1 MLMLDQFRYQYCY
14 VVVCFLKKSLNLITQ
29 GYTINIDVATP
40 SSKNLRPF
48 LNQYELGRA
57 WQNKMA
63 LIGPNFLN
71 VSLIFR
77 EGIWCTWAP
86 VLLSLLKF

>member
-1 MLMLDQFRYQYCY
+1 MAHASHVDVGPIQISILLCCIF
-14 VVVCFLKKSLNLITQ
+14 FKKSLNLITQ

-40 SSKNLRPF
+40 SSKN
-48 LNQYELGRA
+48 QYQLGRA

-71 VSLIFR
+71 VSLIF
-77 EGIWCTWAP
+77 
-86 VLLSLLKF
+86 

>member
-1 MLMLDQFRYQYCY
+1 MLRMLMLDQFRYQYCY

-40 SSKNLRPF
+40 SSKN
-48 LNQYELGRA
+48 QYQLGRA

-71 VSLIFR
+71 VSLIF
-77 EGIWCTWAP
+77 
-86 VLLSLLKF
+86 